1 MKKVVIIGAGKV
13 GVSLAFHLQR
23 RGYPIAAVASR
34 TENSLERAKKYLKAG
49 LFTLELKEAVE
60 RGEIIFISTNDDA
73 VSRVAEKIGEEG
85 GFKSGQF
92 VYHLSGALSIEVLK
106 PASDA
111 GASVGS
117 LHPMQTFPSIEAGI
131 KKIPGTVFGVTGK
144 EEVLR
149 VAEELIKAVG
159 GKMVEVKDE
168 DKPLYHAAACIACNY
183 LDALMYTAFKFYGKV
198 GMEEG
203 KAWQAMKPL
212 IHGTLDNIE
221 AKGAVEA
228 LTGPIARGD
237 VDTVK
242 KHLQAIEKSL
252 PDFLSFYK
260 EVGKITLEVAKERG
274 LSEKAYQEIFNLL
287 F

>member
-1 MKKVVIIGAGKV
+1 MGI
-13 GVSLAFHLQR
+13 SLASHLHR

-34 TENSLERAKKYLKAG
+34 TENSLKRAKKYLKAA

-60 RGEIIFISTNDDA
+60 KGEIIFISTNDDA
-73 VSRVAEKIGEEG
+73 VSRVVDKIGEEG

-106 PASDA
+106 SASDA
-111 GASVGS
+111 GAFVGS
-117 LHPMQTFPSIEAGI
+117 IHPMQTFPSIEAGI

-183 LDALMYTAFKFYGKV
+183 LDALIYIALKFYKEV
-198 GMEEG
+198 GIEEE

-221 AKGAVEA
+221 AEGVVEA

-242 KHLQAIEKSL
+242 KHLQAIKNSL
-252 PDFLSFYK
+252 PNFLPFYK
-260 EVGKITLEVAKERG
+260 ELGKRTLEVAKEKG
-274 LSEKAYQEIFNLL
+274 LSENAYQEIFNLL